1 METNWQ
7 TQGQLDAAEFAK
19 SSTIL
24 YDFGFGKQGGKKR
37 ILKMSSSCN
46 RLINLEFIMLGI
58 CPSALVYDEN
68 LGNEEKSQIF

>member
-24 YDFGFGKQGGKKR
+24 YDFGFGKQGKKR
-37 ILKMSSSCN
+37 ILEMSLSCH
-46 RLINLEFIMLGI
+46 RLINLEFIRLGI

>member
-7 TQGQLDAAEFAK
+7 TQGRLDAAELLNRQLFCM
-19 SSTIL
+19 IL
-24 YDFGFGKQGGKKR
+24 ALVQGKKR
-37 ILKMSSSCN
+37 ILEMSLSCN
-46 RLINLEFIMLGI
+46 RLINLEFIRLGI

>member
-24 YDFGFGKQGGKKR
+24 YDFGFGKQGGKKGF
-37 ILKMSSSCN
+37 LK
-46 RLINLEFIMLGI
+46 
-58 CPSALVYDEN
+58 CPRVAT
-68 LGNEEKSQIF
+68 GW

>member
-1 METNWQ
+1 MLLNLLNR
-7 TQGQLDAAEFAK
+7 QLFCM
-19 SSTIL
+19 IL
-24 YDFGFGKQGGKKR
+24 ALVNKGEKK

-46 RLINLEFIMLGI
+46 RLINLEFIRLGI